1 MNNYYNKYILS
12 ISKKLEE
19 FDLVKANLL
28 EKKIKDLK
36 KKKKK
41 IIFFGNG
48 GSAALSNHF
57 SVDFNKN
64 LKINTLTF
72 NESTITCLSN
82 DFGYENWMKKALDL
96 NVVKGDLVVFI
107 SSSGNSMNHLNA
119 AKFCKKRKIFSVSFT
134 GFKKNK
140 LSQITN
146 ISFTVSSKNYNI
158 IENTHGIWMLMILDK
173 LKNFKF

>member
-48 GSAALSNHF
+48 GSVALSNHF

-134 GFKKNK
+134 GFKKINYRK
-140 LSQITN
+140 LPISASQ
-146 ISFTVSSKNYNI
+146 
-158 IENTHGIWMLMILDK
+158 
-173 LKNFKF
+173 